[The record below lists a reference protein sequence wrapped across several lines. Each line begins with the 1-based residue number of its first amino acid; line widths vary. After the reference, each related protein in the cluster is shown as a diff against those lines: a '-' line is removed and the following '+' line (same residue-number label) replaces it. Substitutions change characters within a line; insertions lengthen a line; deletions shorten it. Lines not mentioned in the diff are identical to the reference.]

1 MVSLD
6 VKDRKILYQLDI
18 DSRQSF
24 RSIGRK
30 VGLSKD
36 TIAARVK
43 KLEEA
48 EVITGYWTAIDSYK
62 FGYTAYRYYLTLQ
75 NATPTLK
82 KEILEYFAGYG
93 NMWVV
98 ATATGIYDIVLVI
111 WVKSLPKFFH
121 YWDAAN
127 EKYGDHFVEKVF
139 SVYLQASALP
149 SSYLLGTEY
158 IKSDRETYEEK
169 VGGKT
174 TQIDHEDYKLLSEIA
189 CDARLPIVYLAD
201 RLDCSTQTVTNRLK
215 KLIKTGVIQGFRTGI
230 DVYKIG
236 FKHFKVDMWL
246 KEPSKR
252 KKIWDHLKYNPY
264 VTYLN
269 TSAGY
274 ADIEIELVIE
284 TIDALLLII
293 EDITKKFPRIIKKYT
308 YFMAQ
313 EDMVYR
319 CIPEMSVED
328 FK

>member
-6 VKDRKILYQLDI
+6 VKDRKILYQLDL

-36 TIAARVK
+36 TVAARVK
-43 KLEEA
+43 KLEEE

-158 IKSDRETYEEK
+158 IKSDRDTYEEK

-189 CDARLPIVYLAD
+189 CDARLPIVDLAD

-252 KKIWDHLKYNPY
+252 KKIWNHLKYNPY

-293 EDITKKFPRIIKKYT
+293 EDITKKFPCIIKKYT